1 MENEMMGAVQWLL
14 FTLALPA
21 VGLPAIFLI
30 ALVSAT
36 LLPLGSEPAVFAYL
50 KLSPDMFWAAVLVAT
65 AGNTIGGVVS
75 YYMGY
80 WAKKGVDHWKK
91 THQAAD
97 GQNATAGVQERRRKQ
112 QKLGGTHFRKLA
124 VYLRKMG
131 PWALLFSWL
140 PIVGDPLCSVAGWM
154 KLRLLPCIFY
164 MAIGKFVRYVVMT
177 AVLLRLF

>member
-1 MENEMMGAVQWLL
+1 MMGAVQWLL
-14 FTLALPA
+14 LTLALPA

-50 KLSPDMFWAAVLVAT
+50 KLSPDMFWAAVLV
-65 AGNTIGGVVS
+65 
-75 YYMGY
+75 
-80 WAKKGVDHWKK
+80 
-91 THQAAD
+91 
-97 GQNATAGVQERRRKQ
+97 ATAGVQERRRKQ

-164 MAIGKFVRYVVMT
+164 MAIGKF
-177 AVLLRLF
+177 A